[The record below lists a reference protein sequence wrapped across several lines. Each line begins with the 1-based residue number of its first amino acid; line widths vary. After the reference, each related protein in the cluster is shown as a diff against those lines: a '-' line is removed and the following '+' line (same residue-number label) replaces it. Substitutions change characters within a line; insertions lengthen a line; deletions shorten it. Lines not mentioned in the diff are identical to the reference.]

1 MILFLNGPFGVG
13 KTSAARVLVEEIPAS
28 MLYDPEVIGCV
39 LQRTLGRVKKVD
51 DYQDS
56 ALWRRLV
63 VGVARAL
70 RAVSARTLVIPMT
83 VWRRDYFA
91 PIVAGLRRVDQN
103 LRCFRLTAS
112 ERELKRRIASDSD
125 DTGAYGWRVA
135 HVEGLHERFARSGL
149 RDGSADGRPC
159 ARWGRW
165 QEPEERKHTD
175 RLG

>member
-28 MLYDPEVIGCV
+28 VLYDPEVIGYV

-70 RAVSARTLVIPMT
+70 RALSARTLVIPMT

-91 PIVAGLRRVDQN
+91 HIVAGLRRVDQN

-112 ERELKRRIASDSD
+112 GRELKRRIASDAD
-125 DTGAYGWRVA
+125 DTGAYEWRVS
-135 HVEGLHERFARSGL
+135 HVEVCMNASRDPAFGTEVPTDGLTPAGV
-149 RDGSADGRPC
+149 AGRILKSVSTPT
-159 ARWGRW
+159 G
-165 QEPEERKHTD
+165 
-175 RLG
+175 